1 MKLDEALERCP
12 AVAILRGVR
21 PDEILDHTEAL
32 KQAGMFGVEVPLNS
46 PEPLVSIARM
56 SEAFGTDMACGAGT
70 VLSAEMVDAAAVA
83 GARLIISPNTDTV
96 VIARAVELGLDAAPG
111 FATASEA
118 FRALQAGARH
128 LKLFPASTYGPG
140 HVRQL
145 KAVLP
150 ATAVLWAVGGVGAA
164 EMADYWA
171 AGVRAFGIG
180 SEVYRPGQPAEETGR
195 KARKLV
201 EAARSLAR

>member
-56 SEAFGTDMACGAGT
+56 TEAFGADMACGAGT
-70 VLSAEMVDAAAVA
+70 VLTRGMVDAASAA
-83 GARLIISPNTDTV
+83 GARLIISPNTDIG
-96 VIARAVELGLDAAPG
+96 VIARAVELGLDPAPG

-118 FRALQAGARH
+118 FRALDAGARH

-150 ATAVLWAVGGVGAA
+150 ASVVVWAVGGVGEAD
-164 EMADYWA
+164 MADYWA

-180 SEVYRPGQPAEETGR
+180 SEVYRPGQAAEETGR
-195 KARKLV
+195 KARRIV